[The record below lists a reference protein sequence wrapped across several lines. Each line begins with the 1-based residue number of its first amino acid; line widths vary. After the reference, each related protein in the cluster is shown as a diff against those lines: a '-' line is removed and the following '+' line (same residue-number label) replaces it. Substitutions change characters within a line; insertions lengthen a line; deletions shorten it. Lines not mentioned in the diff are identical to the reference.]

1 MSLGIENTKEEV
13 NALIQVLDTIA
24 NKPKPSNESATNATP
39 VLKKAE
45 VQQLINDFIQTTAD
59 QVYS

>member
-1 MSLGIENTKEEV
+1 VSLGIENTKEEV

-24 NKPKPSNESATNATP
+24 NKPKPLTESITNGTP
-39 VLKKAE
+39 FLKNA
-45 VQQLINDFIQTTAD
+45 VQQQIKDFIRAAAD